1 MVPLPPSRCPKS
13 GLQAAAAL
21 ALAALPAAPAQA
33 LTVDTGPGFDVG
45 GGWSLYDD
53 RPATPGFQH
62 LAARFAVEASDTI
75 TSVQGW
81 MNWDGGK
88 LAFSVMSDF
97 QGLPGARLHSATG
110 YLAATE
116 LNRPAWRGIGSLDW
130 SVDAGTYWLVFEDQ
144 RDPGSGSMPGGAAAP
159 LAGYASSPGVVPGQ
173 AWMPADT
180 LGFGVRINIAP
191 EPPPPI
197 PEPATAWL
205 WALGAVALLVRRQ
218 SSPR

>member
-1 MVPLPPSRCPKS
+1 MLLPRFPKS
-13 GLQAAAAL
+13 VLPRAAAV
-21 ALAALPAAPAQA
+21 ALAALLAAPALA
-33 LTVDTGPGFDVG
+33 LSVDTGPGLDVG

-62 LAARFAVEASDTI
+62 LAARFTVDASDII

-110 YLAATE
+110 YLAPTE
-116 LNRPAWRGIGSLDW
+116 VNRPDWRGVGSLNW

-144 RDPGSGSMPGGAAAP
+144 RDPGSGSMPAGAPAP
-159 LAGYASSPGVVPGQ
+159 LAAYASSPGLLG
-173 AWMPADT
+173 AEWMSADT

-205 WALGAVALLVRRQ
+205 WALGAAALLIRRQ